1 MADDLKPAIPEDVAD
16 ALAFALRY
24 SGRKRVHDSAEIM
37 AAIVA
42 KQLVEHLDRCGFVL
56 VRKPPEQGGAQIGR
70 GHGKGG

>member
-1 MADDLKPAIPEDVAD
+1 MTTEPLAPASAEDIAD

-42 KQLVEHLDRCGFVL
+42 KRLVEHLDRCGFVIL
-56 VRKPPEQGGAQIGR
+56 RKPPIPGSAPPQAGAS
-70 GHGKGG
+70 